1 MKITTKNLFL
11 VLSAALFTAI
21 SLSSCSKNNNTDEAT
36 ATPNA
41 SEYGIFVRAG
51 SPSGDYIIPVTSLTS
66 GTATLSGNGAE
77 VTSVLSYSGFAKNG
91 YYYGLRDSKLSKFKL
106 QNNLLVS
113 VAAVPFSL
121 VTSMGSPIWIDD
133 NTMLILGSGTANAAV
148 KLLYAIVNASG
159 ETLSV
164 TKTGEVALGAV
175 PTGYTSFSMGD
186 YQLRNGKLYVEYSF
200 DSGWSVP
207 AASGSYLS
215 TMDYPAF
222 TNITTD
228 RDVRSTAPGGTIG
241 YQPSSFTN
249 ESGDIYVMNM
259 PGVRMGNYP
268 ALPTIISRIKSGA
281 TAFDKDYVFDIS
293 ATAGQHAYGMWY
305 LGNGKALIK
314 TERSSLISTWADYS
328 KYVFDYYVVDVSAK
342 TAKHLDIPL
351 HAGALLG
358 NVVIENGKAY
368 VANQSETA
376 GNFVWEYD
384 PVTDKLT
391 QGLKVQDGLQFVLR
405 LDKIK

>member
-1 MKITTKNLFL
+1 MKIITRNLSF
-11 VLSAALFTAI
+11 VLSTVLLTAI
-21 SLSSCSKNNNTDEAT
+21 SFSSCKKSSSNDGTT
-36 ATPNA
+36 TPAA

-51 SPSGDYIIPVTSLTS
+51 SPSGDYIIPVSSLTS
-66 GTATLSGNGAE
+66 GTAMLSGNGAE

-106 QNNLLVS
+106 QNNQLVS
-113 VAAVPFSL
+113 VAAVPFSF
-121 VTSMGSPIWIDD
+121 VSSMGSPIWVDD
-133 NTMLILGSGTANAAV
+133 NTMLILGSGTANGTV
-148 KLLYAIVNASG
+148 KLLYAIVNATG
-159 ETLSV
+159 ESLSL
-164 TKTGEVALGAV
+164 TKTGEVTLTTLPA
-175 PTGYTSFSMGD
+175 GYSAFTMGN

-200 DSGWSVP
+200 DNGWSVATP
-207 AASGSYLS
+207 SGSYLS

-228 RDVRSTAPGGTIG
+228 RDTRSTAPGGTLG
-241 YQPSSFTN
+241 YQPSAFTG

-268 ALPTIISRIKSGA
+268 TLPTIISRIKSG
-281 TAFDKDYVFDIS
+281 TTTFDKDYVFDIS

-314 TERSSLISTWADYS
+314 TERKSLISTWEDYS
-328 KYVFDYYVVDVSAK
+328 KYVFDYYIVDVNTK

-368 VANQSETA
+368 IANQSETA
-376 GNFVWEYD
+376 GNYVWEYD
-384 PVTDKLT
+384 PTADKLT